1 MSVLAGQVSFR
12 SCHIVQ
18 RTVGYGIE
26 GNEKENQM
34 KRVIAGGTAGVL
46 MLAATGSLLAHHSL
60 ARFDTTTAV
69 RVKGVIVLVAWVNPH
84 SVLYVDEKR
93 PDGPTQRWAAE
104 GPGVLQLDRRAIG
117 KDAFKV
123 GDVIEVCGYTLK
135 DEFDLPR
142 TTSIEPSSSSPK
154 DTTSASLSG
163 RVPGRRG
170 PGDARRKEA
179 LLGRLRAPQVPRAGR
194 RGHPPDLF
202 RTPVGMTT

>member
-1 MSVLAGQVSFR
+1 LSSEP
-12 SCHIVQ
+12 
-18 RTVGYGIE
+18 VGYGIE
-26 GNEKENQM
+26 GNEKEDQM

-93 PDGPTQRWAAE
+93 PDGRTQRWAAE
-104 GPGVLQLDRRAIG
+104 GPGLLQLDRRAIG

-163 RVPGRRG
+163 RVLAAEDLVMPDGKKRSW
-170 PGDARRKEA
+170 GDYGHHKCH
-179 LLGRLRAPQVPRAGR
+179 APDDVDIHPNYFPRQSE
-194 RGHPPDLF
+194 
-202 RTPVGMTT
+202 